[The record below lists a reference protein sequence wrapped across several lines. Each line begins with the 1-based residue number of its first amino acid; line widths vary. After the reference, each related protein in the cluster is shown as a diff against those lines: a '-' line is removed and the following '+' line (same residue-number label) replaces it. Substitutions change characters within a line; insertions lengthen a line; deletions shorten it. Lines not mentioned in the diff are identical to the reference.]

1 MAGAE
6 HLADSRGPAGGVP
19 LSRGPRAGEAVLAWL
34 RSLKEAV
41 AFAYDALRVNK
52 VRTGL
57 TTLGMVIG
65 TSSVILVSTIALT
78 SRDYVLG
85 QIEGVGSNMIYT
97 VNESS
102 PTVTGTSSISDA
114 LTLDDVAAIRS
125 SVPNLTA
132 VSAIVL
138 GRDRLVLDH
147 RYREVTIIGVNPGF
161 RIIRNLKVLAGRF
174 FDEVDD
180 EQRHRVCLVTEAL
193 AKVLFPNGWVEAEK
207 TKVRGLQFTI
217 IGIFKEGAE
226 TFGQSEITR
235 ETVMMPISVMTLLTG
250 AQAVD
255 QIYASADRA
264 SNVPA
269 ATAAILEVVQR
280 RHRSGAVYRAENL
293 TQILAAA
300 GNIALA
306 LTVVLLLI
314 SAIALIISGIGIMN
328 IMLVT
333 VTERTREIG
342 VRMALG
348 AGRRAVRTQF
358 LMEASLISVFGG
370 LLGILVGAG
379 IPWMAQ
385 QYEVRALVVEAL
397 HLVGVGI
404 PPTAQEFMEGIRIPI
419 PTLAIVIAFVVSFLV
434 GVIFGIIPAERAAK
448 LNPTEA
454 LRYE

>member
-1 MAGAE
+1 M
-6 HLADSRGPAGGVP
+6 L
-19 LSRGPRAGEAVLAWL
+19 LWL
-34 RSLKEAV
+34 RNLREAFF
-41 AFAYDALRVNK
+41 FAYNALRVNK

-102 PTVTGTSSISDA
+102 PTVTGASSISDA
-114 LTLDDVAAIRS
+114 LTLADVEAIRAG
-125 SVPNLTA
+125 VPNLTA

-138 GRDRLVLDH
+138 GRDRVVLENQ
-147 RYREVTIIGVNPGF
+147 YREVTIIGVNSGF

-174 FDEVDD
+174 FDEDD
-180 EQRHRVCLVTEAL
+180 DRLRNRVCLVTPAL
-193 AKVLFPNGWVEAEK
+193 FRVLFPDGWTEASK
-207 TKVRGLQFTI
+207 IKVRDLEFI
-217 IGIFKEGAE
+217 VIGVFEEGAE

-235 ETVMMPISVMTLLTG
+235 ETVMMPISVMTVMTG
-250 AQAVD
+250 ANAVD
-255 QIYASADRA
+255 QIYASADRP

-269 ATAAILEVVQR
+269 ATDAILQVVR
-280 RHRSGAVYRAENL
+280 SRHRAGAVYRAENL

-300 GNIALA
+300 GNIAMA

-314 SAIALIISGIGIMN
+314 SAIALVISGIGIMN

-342 VRMALG
+342 LRMALG

-358 LMEASLISVFGG
+358 LMEASIISVFGG
-370 LLGILVGAG
+370 MLGI
-379 IPWMAQ
+379 
-385 QYEVRALVVEAL
+385 
-397 HLVGVGI
+397 LVGVGI
-404 PPTAQEFMEGIRIPI
+404 PWTAQQFVEGMRIPV
-419 PTLAIVIAFVVSFLV
+419 PMMAIVIAFLVSFLV
-434 GVIFGIIPAERAAK
+434 GVVFGLIPAERAAK

>member
-1 MAGAE
+1 M
-6 HLADSRGPAGGVP
+6 L
-19 LSRGPRAGEAVLAWL
+19 LWL
-34 RSLKEAV
+34 RNLKEAFV
-41 AFAYDALRVNK
+41 FAYNALRVNK

-102 PTVTGTSSISDA
+102 PTVTGANSISDA
-114 LTLDDVAAIRS
+114 LTLADVEAIRGG
-125 SVPNLTA
+125 VPNLTA

-138 GRDRLVLDH
+138 GRDRVVLESQ
-147 RYREVTIIGVNPGF
+147 YREVTIIGVNSGF

-174 FDEVDD
+174 FDEDD
-180 EQRHRVCLVTEAL
+180 DRLRNRVCLVTPAL
-193 AKVLFPNGWVEAEK
+193 FRVLFPDGWTEGRK
-207 TKVRGLQFTI
+207 IKVRNLEFTI
-217 IGIFKEGAE
+217 IGAFEEGAE

-235 ETVMMPISVMTLLTG
+235 ETVLMPIAVMTVMTG
-250 AQAVD
+250 ADAVD
-255 QIYASADRA
+255 QIYASADRP
-264 SNVPA
+264 SNVSA
-269 ATAAILEVVQR
+269 ATEAILQVVR
-280 RHRSGAVYRAENL
+280 SRHRAGAVYRAENL

-314 SAIALIISGIGIMN
+314 SAIALVISGIGIMN

-342 VRMALG
+342 LRMALG

-358 LMEASLISVFGG
+358 LMEASIISVFGG
-370 LLGILVGAG
+370 ILGI
-379 IPWMAQ
+379 
-385 QYEVRALVVEAL
+385 
-397 HLVGVGI
+397 LVGVGI
-404 PPTAQEFMEGIRIPI
+404 PWTAQQFVEGMRIPI
-419 PTLAIVIAFVVSFLV
+419 PTLAIVIAFLVSFLV
-434 GVIFGIIPAERAAK
+434 GVVFGLIPAERASK

>member
-1 MAGAE
+1 M
-6 HLADSRGPAGGVP
+6 L
-19 LSRGPRAGEAVLAWL
+19 LWL
-34 RSLKEAV
+34 RNLKEAFV
-41 AFAYDALRVNK
+41 FAYNALRVNK

-102 PTVTGTSSISDA
+102 PTVTGANSISDA
-114 LTLDDVAAIRS
+114 LTLADVEAIRGG
-125 SVPNLTA
+125 VPNLTA

-138 GRDRLVLDH
+138 GRDRVVLESQ
-147 RYREVTIIGVNPGF
+147 YREVTIIGVNSGF

-174 FDEVDD
+174 FDEDD
-180 EQRHRVCLVTEAL
+180 DRLRNRVCLVTPAL
-193 AKVLFPNGWVEAEK
+193 FRVLFPDGWTEGRK
-207 TKVRGLQFTI
+207 IKVRNLEFTI
-217 IGIFKEGAE
+217 IGAFEEGAE

-235 ETVMMPISVMTLLTG
+235 ETVLMPIAVMTVMTG
-250 AQAVD
+250 ADAVD
-255 QIYASADRA
+255 QIYASADRP

-269 ATAAILEVVQR
+269 ATEAILEVVR
-280 RHRSGAVYRAENL
+280 SRHRAGAVYRAENL

-314 SAIALIISGIGIMN
+314 SAIALVISGIGIMN

-342 VRMALG
+342 LRMALG

-358 LMEASLISVFGG
+358 LMEASIISVFGG
-370 LLGILVGAG
+370 ILGI
-379 IPWMAQ
+379 
-385 QYEVRALVVEAL
+385 
-397 HLVGVGI
+397 LVGVGI
-404 PPTAQEFMEGIRIPI
+404 PWTAQQFVEGMRIPI
-419 PTLAIVIAFVVSFLV
+419 PTLAIVIAFLVSFLV
-434 GVIFGIIPAERAAK
+434 GVVFGLIPAERASK

>member
-1 MAGAE
+1 MAQPVSNLRE
-6 HLADSRGPAGGVP
+6 HDGSRIESA
-19 LSRGPRAGEAVLAWL
+19 LLAWL
-34 RSLKEAV
+34 RNFKEAFL
-41 AFAYDALRVNK
+41 FAYHALSANK

-102 PTVTGTSSISDA
+102 PTVTGASSISDA
-114 LTLDDVAAIRS
+114 LTLADVEAIRAR
-125 SVPNLTA
+125 VANLTA

-138 GRDRLVLDH
+138 GRDRVVLDS

-174 FDEVDD
+174 FDETD
-180 EQRHRVCLVTEAL
+180 ERMRNKVCLVTEAL
-193 AKVLFPNGWVEAEK
+193 AAAIMPNGWAEG
-207 TKVRGLQFTI
+207 TKIKIRGLEFVV
-217 IGIFKEGAE
+217 IGIFREGAE

-235 ETVMMPISVMTLLTG
+235 ETAMLPLSVMTILTG
-250 AQAVD
+250 TDAVD
-255 QIYASADRA
+255 QIYASADRP

-269 ATAAILEVVQR
+269 ATEAILSVVR
-280 RHRSGAVYRAENL
+280 SRHRSGAVYRAENL

-300 GNIALA
+300 GNIAMA

-342 VRMALG
+342 LRMALG

-370 LLGILVGAG
+370 LLGILVGVG
-379 IPWMAQ
+379 IPWTAQ
-385 QYEVRALVVEAL
+385 QFVE
-397 HLVGVGI
+397 G
-404 PPTAQEFMEGIRIPI
+404 MRIPI
-419 PTLAIVIAFVVSFLV
+419 PTLAIVIAFLVSFLV
-434 GVIFGIIPAERAAK
+434 GVVFGLIPAERAAQ

>member
-1 MAGAE
+1 MQRPMVSKTDNRNRTESA
-6 HLADSRGPAGGVP
+6 L
-19 LSRGPRAGEAVLAWL
+19 LLWL
-34 RSLKEAV
+34 RNLKEAFV
-41 AFAYDALRVNK
+41 FAYNALRVNK

-102 PTVTGTSSISDA
+102 PTVTGANSISDA
-114 LTLDDVAAIRS
+114 LTLADVEAIRAG
-125 SVPNLTA
+125 VPNLTA

-138 GRDRLVLDH
+138 GRDRVVLESQ
-147 RYREVTIIGVNPGF
+147 YREVTIIGVNSGF
-161 RIIRNLKVLAGRF
+161 RIIRNLKVLSGRF
-174 FDEVDD
+174 FDEDD
-180 EQRHRVCLVTEAL
+180 DRLRNRVCLVTPAL
-193 AKVLFPNGWVEAEK
+193 FRVLFPDGWIEGRK
-207 TKVRGLQFTI
+207 IKVRNLEFTI
-217 IGIFKEGAE
+217 IGAFEEGAE

-235 ETVMMPISVMTLLTG
+235 ETVLMPIAVMTVMTG
-250 AQAVD
+250 ADAVD
-255 QIYASADRA
+255 QIYASADRP

-269 ATAAILEVVQR
+269 ATEAILEVVR
-280 RHRSGAVYRAENL
+280 SRHRAGAVYRAENL

-314 SAIALIISGIGIMN
+314 SAIALVISGIGIMN

-342 VRMALG
+342 LRMALG

-358 LMEASLISVFGG
+358 LMEASIISVFGG
-370 LLGILVGAG
+370 ILGI
-379 IPWMAQ
+379 
-385 QYEVRALVVEAL
+385 
-397 HLVGVGI
+397 LVGVGI
-404 PPTAQEFMEGIRIPI
+404 PWTAQQFVEGMRIPI
-419 PTLAIVIAFVVSFLV
+419 PTLAIVIAFLVSFLV
-434 GVIFGIIPAERAAK
+434 GVVFGLIPAERASK

>member
-1 MAGAE
+1 MTQPVSNPRE
-6 HLADSRGPAGGVP
+6 QWHGPSPPHPHRTG
-19 LSRGPRAGEAVLAWL
+19 SAVLLWL
-34 RSLKEAV
+34 RNLREAFV
-41 AFAYDALRVNK
+41 FAFNALRANK

-102 PTVTGTSSISDA
+102 PTVTGANSISDA
-114 LTLDDVAAIRS
+114 LTLADVDAIRDR
-125 SVPNLTA
+125 VPNLTA

-138 GRDRLVLDH
+138 GRDRVVLESQ
-147 RYREVTIIGVNPGF
+147 YREVTIIGVNSGF
-161 RIIRNLKVLAGRF
+161 RIIRNLRVLAGRF
-174 FDEVDD
+174 FDEDD
-180 EQRHRVCLVTEAL
+180 DRLRNRVCLITPAL
-193 AKVLFPNGWVEAEK
+193 FRVLFPDGWMEGEK
-207 TKVRGLQFTI
+207 MKVRDLEFTI
-217 IGIFKEGAE
+217 IGVFEEGAE

-235 ETVMMPISVMTLLTG
+235 ETVMMPISVMTVMTG
-250 AQAVD
+250 ADAVD
-255 QIYASADRA
+255 QIYASADRP
-264 SNVPA
+264 SNVLA
-269 ATAAILEVVQR
+269 ATDAILQVVR
-280 RHRSGAVYRAENL
+280 SRHRAGAVYRAENL

-300 GNIALA
+300 GNIAMA

-314 SAIALIISGIGIMN
+314 SAIALVISGIGIMN

-342 VRMALG
+342 LRMALG

-358 LMEASLISVFGG
+358 LMEASIISVFGG
-370 LLGILVGAG
+370 TLGI
-379 IPWMAQ
+379 
-385 QYEVRALVVEAL
+385 
-397 HLVGVGI
+397 LVGVGI
-404 PPTAQEFMEGIRIPI
+404 PWTAQQFVDGMRIPI
-419 PTLAIVIAFVVSFLV
+419 PTPAIAIAFLVSFLV
-434 GVIFGIIPAERAAK
+434 GVVFGLIPAERASK

>member
-1 MAGAE
+1 MAQPVSNLRE
-6 HLADSRGPAGGVP
+6 QWDRTMPSRPE
-19 LSRGPRAGEAVLAWL
+19 RGEAAVLVWL
-34 RSLKEAV
+34 RNFKEAFL
-41 AFAYDALRVNK
+41 FAYDALRVNK

-102 PTVTGTSSISDA
+102 PTVTGASSISDA
-114 LTLDDVAAIRS
+114 LTLADVAAIRAR
-125 SVPNLTA
+125 VPNLTA

-138 GRDRLVLDH
+138 GRDRLVLEN

-174 FDEVDD
+174 FDETD
-180 EQRHRVCLVTEAL
+180 EQMRNKVCLITEAL
-193 AKVLFPNGWVEAEK
+193 AAAVLPDGWTEGK
-207 TKVRGLQFTI
+207 KIKVRGLEFTI
-217 IGIFKEGAE
+217 VGIFREGAE

-235 ETVMMPISVMTLLTG
+235 ETAMMPIAVMTILTG
-250 AQAVD
+250 TPAVD

-269 ATAAILEVVQR
+269 ATEAILEVVR
-280 RHRSGAVYRAENL
+280 SRHRSGAVYRAENL

-300 GNIALA
+300 GNIAMA

-314 SAIALIISGIGIMN
+314 SAIALVISGIGIMN

-342 VRMALG
+342 LRMALG
-348 AGRRAVRTQF
+348 AGRRAVRIQF
-358 LMEASLISVFGG
+358 LVEASMISVFGG
-370 LLGILVGAG
+370 MLGI
-379 IPWMAQ
+379 
-385 QYEVRALVVEAL
+385 
-397 HLVGVGI
+397 LVGVGI
-404 PPTAQEFMEGIRIPI
+404 PWTAQQFVDGIRIPI

-434 GVIFGIIPAERAAK
+434 GVVFGLIPAERASQ

>member
-1 MAGAE
+1 MTELPNRDGRNSA
-6 HLADSRGPAGGVP
+6 LLV
-19 LSRGPRAGEAVLAWL
+19 WL
-34 RSLKEAV
+34 RNLKEAFV
-41 AFAYDALRVNK
+41 FAYNALRANK

-102 PTVTGTSSISDA
+102 PTVTGANSISDA
-114 LTLDDVAAIRS
+114 LTLADVEAIRAG
-125 SVPNLTA
+125 VPNLTA

-138 GRDRLVLDH
+138 GRDRVVLESQ
-147 RYREVTIIGVNPGF
+147 YREVTIIGVNSGF

-174 FDEVDD
+174 FDEDD
-180 EQRHRVCLVTEAL
+180 DRLRNRVCLITPAL
-193 AKVLFPNGWVEAEK
+193 FRVLFPDGWVEGK
-207 TKVRGLQFTI
+207 KIKVRNLEFTI
-217 IGIFKEGAE
+217 IGVFEEGAE

-235 ETVMMPISVMTLLTG
+235 ETVMMPISVMSVMTG
-250 AQAVD
+250 AEAVD
-255 QIYASADRA
+255 QIYASADRP

-269 ATAAILEVVQR
+269 ATEAILQVVR
-280 RHRSGAVYRAENL
+280 SRHRAGAVYRAENL

-306 LTVVLLLI
+306 LTIVLLLI
-314 SAIALIISGIGIMN
+314 SAIALVISGIGIMN

-342 VRMALG
+342 LRMALG

-358 LMEASLISVFGG
+358 LMEASIISVFGG
-370 LLGILVGAG
+370 VLGI
-379 IPWMAQ
+379 
-385 QYEVRALVVEAL
+385 
-397 HLVGVGI
+397 LVGVGI
-404 PPTAQEFMEGIRIPI
+404 PWTAQQFVEGMRIPI
-419 PTLAIVIAFVVSFLV
+419 PTLAIVIAFLVSFLV
-434 GVIFGIIPAERAAK
+434 GVVFGLIPAERAAK

>member
-1 MAGAE
+1 MSETQESEVRIRTA
-6 HLADSRGPAGGVP
+6 SR
-19 LSRGPRAGEAVLAWL
+19 LRSQRGEALVSWL

-102 PTVTGTSSISDA
+102 PTVTGTNSISDA
-114 LTLDDVAAIRS
+114 LTLDDVEAIRA

-147 RYREVTIIGVNPGF
+147 RYSEVSIIGVNPGF
-161 RIIRNLKVLAGRF
+161 RIIRNLKLLDGRF
-174 FDEVDD
+174 FDETDD
-180 EQRHRVCLVTEAL
+180 QQRYRVCLVTEAL
-193 AKVLFPNGWVEAEK
+193 AKVLFPNGWVEGEK
-207 TKVRGLQFTI
+207 IKVRGLEFTI

-235 ETVMMPISVMTLLTG
+235 ETVMLPISVMTILTG

-264 SNVPA
+264 SNVPR
-269 ATAAILEVVQR
+269 ATAAILEVIQR

-300 GNIALA
+300 GNIAMA

-314 SAIALIISGIGIMN
+314 SAIALVISGIGIMN

-358 LMEASLISVFGG
+358 LMEASMISVFGG
-370 LLGILVGAG
+370 LLGILVGVG
-379 IPWMAQ
+379 IPWTAQ
-385 QYEVRALVVEAL
+385 QFV
-397 HLVGVGI
+397 
-404 PPTAQEFMEGIRIPI
+404 EGIRIPI

-434 GVIFGIIPAERAAK
+434 GVVFGIIPAERAAK

>member
-1 MAGAE
+1 MTELPNRDGRNSA
-6 HLADSRGPAGGVP
+6 LLV
-19 LSRGPRAGEAVLAWL
+19 WL
-34 RSLKEAV
+34 RNLKEAFV
-41 AFAYDALRVNK
+41 FAYNALRANK

-102 PTVTGTSSISDA
+102 PTVTGANSISDA
-114 LTLDDVAAIRS
+114 LTLTDVEAIRAG
-125 SVPNLTA
+125 VPNLTA

-138 GRDRLVLDH
+138 GRDRVVLESQ
-147 RYREVTIIGVNPGF
+147 YREVTIIGVNSGF

-174 FDEVDD
+174 FDEDD
-180 EQRHRVCLVTEAL
+180 DRLRNRVCLITPAL
-193 AKVLFPNGWVEAEK
+193 FRVLFPDGWVEGK
-207 TKVRGLQFTI
+207 KIKVRNLEFTI
-217 IGIFKEGAE
+217 IGVFEEGAE

-235 ETVMMPISVMTLLTG
+235 ETVMMPISVMSVMTG
-250 AQAVD
+250 AEAVD
-255 QIYASADRA
+255 QIYASADRP

-269 ATAAILEVVQR
+269 ATEAILQVVR
-280 RHRSGAVYRAENL
+280 SRHRAGAVYRAENL

-306 LTVVLLLI
+306 LTIVLLLI
-314 SAIALIISGIGIMN
+314 SAIALVISGIGIMN

-342 VRMALG
+342 LRMALG

-358 LMEASLISVFGG
+358 LMEASIISVFGG
-370 LLGILVGAG
+370 VLGILVGIG
-379 IPWMAQ
+379 IPWTAQ
-385 QYEVRALVVEAL
+385 QFVE
-397 HLVGVGI
+397 G
-404 PPTAQEFMEGIRIPI
+404 MRIPI
-419 PTLAIVIAFVVSFLV
+419 PTLAIVIAFLVSFLV
-434 GVIFGIIPAERAAK
+434 GVVFGLIPAERAAK

>member
-1 MAGAE
+1 MPDTAPPDRR
-6 HLADSRGPAGGVP
+6 DSSI
-19 LSRGPRAGEAVLAWL
+19 LLWL
-34 RSLKEAV
+34 RNLREAFV
-41 AFAYDALRVNK
+41 FAFNALRVNK

-102 PTVTGTSSISDA
+102 PTVTGATSISDA
-114 LTLDDVAAIRS
+114 LTLADVEAIRAA
-125 SVPNLTA
+125 VPNLTA

-138 GRDRLVLDH
+138 GRDRVVLESQ
-147 RYREVTIIGVNPGF
+147 YREVTIIGVNSGF
-161 RIIRNLKVLAGRF
+161 RIIRNLRVLRGRF
-174 FDEVDD
+174 FDEDD
-180 EQRHRVCLVTEAL
+180 DRLRNRVCLITPAL
-193 AKVLFPNGWVEAEK
+193 FRVLYPDGWMEGRK
-207 TKVRGLQFTI
+207 IKVRDLEFTI
-217 IGIFKEGAE
+217 IGVFEEGAE

-235 ETVMMPISVMTLLTG
+235 ETVMMPISVMTILTG
-250 AQAVD
+250 TDAVD
-255 QIYASADRA
+255 QIYASADRP

-269 ATAAILEVVQR
+269 ATEAILEVVR
-280 RHRSGAVYRAENL
+280 SRHRAGAVYRAENL

-300 GNIALA
+300 GNIAMA

-314 SAIALIISGIGIMN
+314 SAIALVISGIGIMN

-342 VRMALG
+342 LRMALG

-358 LMEASLISVFGG
+358 LMEASIISVFGG
-370 LLGILVGAG
+370 ALGI
-379 IPWMAQ
+379 
-385 QYEVRALVVEAL
+385 
-397 HLVGVGI
+397 LVGVGI
-404 PPTAQEFMEGIRIPI
+404 PWTAQQFVEGMRIPI
-419 PTLAIVIAFVVSFLV
+419 PTIAIVIAFLVSFLV
-434 GVIFGIIPAERAAK
+434 GVVFGLIPAERAAK